1 MRAFKTKAF
10 AKWVS
15 AEGLDDDTLAF
26 TVTEINRGLIDASLG
41 GHVVKKRV
49 ALPGRGKR
57 GGTRTLVAF
66 KQDDRAFFIYG
77 YAKNE
82 QANVSDRA
90 LRALKLLAKE
100 LLNYSVL
107 ALAKAAQTG
116 ELIEIEVNDDG

>member
-10 AKWVS
+10 AKWAN
-15 AEGLDDDTLAF
+15 AEGLDDHTLAF
-26 TVTEINRGLIDASLG
+26 AVVELNRGLVDASLG

-49 ALPGRGKR
+49 ALRGRGKR

-66 KQDDRAFFIYG
+66 KQGDKAFFIYG

-82 QANVSDRA
+82 QANVSSRA
-90 LRALKLLAKE
+90 LRALKLLAKD
-100 LLNYSVL
+100 LLNYPL
-107 ALAKAAQTG
+107 PALDKAAQTG